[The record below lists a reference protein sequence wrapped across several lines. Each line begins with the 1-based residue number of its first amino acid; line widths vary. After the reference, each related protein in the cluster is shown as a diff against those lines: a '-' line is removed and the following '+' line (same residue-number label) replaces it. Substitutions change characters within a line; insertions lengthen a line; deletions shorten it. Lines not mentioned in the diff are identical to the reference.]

1 MQAFKKDFGY
11 IVIKASLDLTIT
23 RFIAGTPEQTRP
35 ARSQLPVEATLVGLR
50 VIQQLRGQK
59 GGEGGQ
65 SKVHACPLRRGGG
78 ESLECPRGPKPC
90 YCRKHFIPLFNV
102 IGVKEI
108 KLHCI
113 KSS

>member
-50 VIQQLRGQK
+50 GHSTTTWTK
-59 GGEGGQ
+59 
-65 SKVHACPLRRGGG
+65 RGGG
-78 ESLECPRGPKPC
+78 GSVKSPRLSTQEGWG
-90 YCRKHFIPLFNV
+90 
-102 IGVKEI
+102 GVP
-108 KLHCI
+108 
-113 KSS
+113 